1 MQITITLIE
10 CMLSVLMLT
19 ICYRTCFRLR
29 ENNRFLA
36 FPFFVCVF
44 LIWFCVVLLPFWGS
58 VILVLLILG
67 LYVAYVFSG
76 EAVKMILF
84 GLSGSLMYLL
94 FYLACH
100 WYLMNNLEGYMSSS
114 LIHLCALLL
123 SELFQYT
130 GMFIYKMNRDERK
143 VPITY
148 YFPTIPLLL
157 TLVFIHFFAPN
168 PSMPNPKLL
177 GTMVTFILLTLIV
190 FDFVCLSMQSYLIAL
205 LHNRNALRLEKIRQ
219 EILKN
224 RYQVLKEQYQ
234 NSFSFLHSLLR
245 NCVDLSIDIE
255 QENITDIKDRVN
267 TIAGLSFS
275 EFNDVC
281 ISTPILN
288 ELLARKKNEIEQE
301 NIIVSTVLRS
311 DHFGL
316 LTFDEQRDLF
326 DDLLTFSIHCIS
338 RSNLAVRTLV
348 IKSLE
353 DNRDI
358 ILYFRFGVPDDPEKM
373 NAFQEIRKKLSRK
386 YSAGVQVSY
395 DTKTHICTLILVMP
409 VSATRF
415 SWDTSSEKSS
425 RHFLP

>member
-1 MQITITLIE
+1 M
-10 CMLSVLMLT
+10 
-19 ICYRTCFRLR
+19 
-29 ENNRFLA
+29 
-36 FPFFVCVF
+36 
-44 LIWFCVVLLPFWGS
+44 
-58 VILVLLILG
+58 
-67 LYVAYVFSG
+67 
-76 EAVKMILF
+76 
-84 GLSGSLMYLL
+84 
-94 FYLACH
+94 
-100 WYLMNNLEGYMSSS
+100 
-114 LIHLCALLL
+114 
-123 SELFQYT
+123 
-130 GMFIYKMNRDERK
+130 
-143 VPITY
+143 
-148 YFPTIPLLL
+148 
-157 TLVFIHFFAPN
+157 
-168 PSMPNPKLL
+168 
-177 GTMVTFILLTLIV
+177 TFILLTLIV